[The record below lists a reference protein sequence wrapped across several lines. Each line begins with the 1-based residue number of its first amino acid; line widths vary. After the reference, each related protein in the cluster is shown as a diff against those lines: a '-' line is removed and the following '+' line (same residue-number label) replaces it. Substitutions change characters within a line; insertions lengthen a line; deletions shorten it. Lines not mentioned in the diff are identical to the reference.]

1 MNVLILGGTGA
12 MGSHLVSLL
21 ANATG
26 GYKIYCTSRQARK
39 NSDNVQYLKG
49 NAHDLDFISK
59 VLSANQ
65 WDAIVDFMS
74 YSTREFQDRVNIL
87 LDGTKHYI
95 YLSSARVYAESQQLL
110 TEDSPRLLD
119 VCKDTSYLS
128 TDEYALKKAR
138 QENFL
143 RTSEKTNWT
152 IVRPYVTFSEYRLQL
167 SPLEK
172 EFWLYRALNR
182 RTIVFSKELAN
193 KTTTFTYGYDV
204 ARGIASLIGKKEAFA
219 EAFHIVGNET
229 YKWSDILEIYLDALE
244 HHTGIRPKVM
254 MLEEWKPFLG
264 GNRYQ
269 VKWDRLYNRTFDN
282 SKINKFIDT
291 SSFKPIR
298 ESLFSCVASFIGK
311 PQYKPIRWDYEAR
324 KDILTGEKAS
334 MKEISGVRQKIK
346 YYWGRMGLQLL

>member
-1 MNVLILGGTGA
+1 M
-12 MGSHLVSLL
+12 
-21 ANATG
+21 
-26 GYKIYCTSRQARK
+26 
-39 NSDNVQYLKG
+39 QYLKG

-59 VLSANQ
+59 VLSVNQ
-65 WDAIVDFMS
+65 WDAVVDFMS
-74 YSTREFQDRVNIL
+74 YSTREFKDRVNIL

-95 YLSSARVYAESQQLL
+95 YLSSSRVYAESHQPL

-119 VCKDTSYLS
+119 ACNDTSYLD

-138 QENFL
+138 QEDIL
-143 RTSEKTNWT
+143 KASGKANWT

-172 EFWLYRALNR
+172 EFWLYRALNG
-182 RTIVFSKELAN
+182 RTIVFSDDLAN

-204 ARGIASLIGKKEAFA
+204 AHGIASLIGKKEAFA
-219 EAFHIVGNET
+219 EAFHICGNET

-244 HHTGIRPKVM
+244 HYTGARPKVK
-254 MLEEWKPFLG
+254 MLGEWKPFLG
-264 GNRYQ
+264 GNQYQ

-298 ESLFSCVASFIGK
+298 ESLFNCVSSFLSE

-324 KDILTGEKAS
+324 KDILTGEKAC

-346 YYWGRMGLQLL
+346 YHLGRMGLFC